1 MNRKIGWESYEFDE
15 IGLVYEKAEENE
27 SIGRL
32 LEQLEIQALA
42 EAKANC
48 GLLMT
53 DAGGRISPE
62 QFDNLE
68 EEDKETVIKVLSG
81 LGLGSVE
88 QDLQKGIFHV
98 WFTNKIQT
106 VMACT
111 MFALLNYLEKL
122 DGAVNVRH
130 LEWTLELQVPPG
142 GRKGLVQWEMLIMQ
156 LYPWITVEETAA
168 GQIERKFAADKDTS
182 QKENGKGNSSFWERC
197 RKMIM
202 GIKRKK

>member
-15 IGLVYEKAEENE
+15 IELVYEKAEENE

-122 DGAVNVRH
+122 DVTEEKVRLKNH
-130 LEWTLELQVPPG
+130 CRYFREVARGEEEP
-142 GRKGLVQWEMLIMQ
+142 GRKLGFIAQEIGREINTLGSKANQADIQRIVVQMKDELEKIKEQ
-156 LYPWITVEETAA
+156 LL
-168 GQIERKFAADKDTS
+168 
-182 QKENGKGNSSFWERC
+182 NLL
-197 RKMIM
+197 
-202 GIKRKK
+202 